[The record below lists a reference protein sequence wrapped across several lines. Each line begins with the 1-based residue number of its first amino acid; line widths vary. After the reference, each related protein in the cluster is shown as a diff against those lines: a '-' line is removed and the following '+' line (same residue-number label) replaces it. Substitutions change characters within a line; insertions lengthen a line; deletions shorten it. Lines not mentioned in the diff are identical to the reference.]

1 MKLNN
6 KQKLPDSKV
15 IFQFHISM
23 NVSDQFE
30 SHFGK
35 RIIKFLHLLSTAVK
49 HNARNTREQLVASRG
64 PKARCDCACYVPL
77 LVMYA
82 TAGKFILAIIARHFN
97 W

>member
-6 KQKLPDSKV
+6 EQKLPDSKV

-30 SHFGK
+30 SHFGQ

-49 HNARNTREQLVASRG
+49 DNEGVEKPS
-64 PKARCDCACYVPL
+64 K
-77 LVMYA
+77 
-82 TAGKFILAIIARHFN
+82 
-97 W
+97 